1 MSYLYCTDL
10 NGSECLGNLLG
21 TFNFVQ
27 YKCSSFYGDYVQSL
41 VIAYLSICKDIQ
53 TRVLLFKDTK
63 LAMPNYLFLKSF

>member
-10 NGSECLGNLLG
+10 NGSECLRNLLG

-53 TRVLLFKDTK
+53 APIGKTCNAESLGRIKHLT
-63 LAMPNYLFLKSF
+63 